1 MRKICEDFL
10 VQATEQLS
18 DRHWLMRLRSSSALP
33 EMHPGQF
40 VQVHIDDSPSTYL
53 RRPISINMVDYE
65 RNEILLLVAAIGE
78 GTRHLVRKKHGDK
91 VNCLLPLG
99 NSFTMPRSTDERFLL
114 IGGGV
119 GIAPMLF
126 LGKRLVEMGVRPS
139 FLLGARTAD
148 ELLEKD
154 MFNELGDLYLTT
166 EDGSE
171 GEKGYVTNHSI
182 LKEKQF
188 DRIATCGPKPMM
200 MSVARYAKQNDIE
213 CEVSLEN
220 DMACGLG
227 ACLCCVEDTTDGH
240 ICVCTEGPVL
250 NIKKLLW
257 QL

>member
-18 DRHWLMRLRSSSALP
+18 DRHWLMRLRSSSVLP

-53 RRPISINMVDYE
+53 RRPISVNMVDYE

-78 GTRHLVRKKHGDK
+78 GTRHLVRKKPGEK

-99 NSFTMPRSTDERFLL
+99 NSFTMPRSTNERVLL
-114 IGGGV
+114 VGGGV

-139 FLLGARTAD
+139 FLLGARTAN

>member
-40 VQVHIDDSPSTYL
+40 VQVHIEDSPTTYL
-53 RRPISINMVDYE
+53 RRPISINMVDYG

-78 GTRHLVRKKHGDK
+78 GTRHLVRKKPGDK

-99 NSFTMPRSTDERFLL
+99 NSFTMPRSTDERVLL
-114 IGGGV
+114 VGGGV

-126 LGKRLVEMGVRPS
+126 LGKRLVELGVRPS

-154 MFNELGDLYLTT
+154 MFSELGDLYLTT

-182 LKEKQF
+182 LKEKKF

>member
-40 VQVHIDDSPSTYL
+40 VQVHIEDSPTTYL

-78 GTRHLVRKKHGDK
+78 GTRHLVRKKLGDK

-99 NSFTMPRSTDERFLL
+99 NSFTMPRSTDERILL
-114 IGGGV
+114 VGGGV

-139 FLLGARTAD
+139 ILLGARTAD

-154 MFNELGDLYLTT
+154 MFSELGDLYLTT

>member
-18 DRHWLMRLRSSSALP
+18 ERHWLMRLRSSSALP

-40 VQVHIDDSPSTYL
+40 VQVHIDDSPTTYL
-53 RRPISINMVDYE
+53 RRPISVNMVDYE

-78 GTRHLVRKKHGDK
+78 GTRHLVRKKPGEK

-114 IGGGV
+114 VGGGV

-154 MFNELGDLYLTT
+154 MFSELGDLYLTT

>member
-53 RRPISINMVDYE
+53 RRPISINMVDYG

-78 GTRHLVRKKHGDK
+78 GTRHLVRKKPGDK

-99 NSFTMPRSTDERFLL
+99 NSFTMPRSTDERVLL
-114 IGGGV
+114 VGGGV

-126 LGKRLVEMGVRPS
+126 LGKRLVELGVRPT

-148 ELLEKD
+148 ELLEKEL
-154 MFNELGDLYLTT
+154 FNELGDLYLTT

>member
-1 MRKICEDFL
+1 MRKICEDIF

-65 RNEILLLVAAIGE
+65 RNEILLLVASIGE
-78 GTRHLVRKKHGDK
+78 GTRHLVRKKPGEK

-99 NSFTMPRSTDERFLL
+99 NSFTMPRSTDERCLL
-114 IGGGV
+114 VGGGV

-126 LGKRLVEMGVRPS
+126 LGKRLVETGVRPS

-182 LKEKQF
+182 LKEKRF

>member
-18 DRHWLMRLRSSSALP
+18 DRHWLMRLRSSSTLP

-40 VQVHIDDSPSTYL
+40 VQVHIDDSPTTYL

-78 GTRHLVRKKHGDK
+78 GTRHLVRKKPGEK

-154 MFNELGDLYLTT
+154 MFYELGDLYLTT

-227 ACLCCVEDTTDGH
+227 ACLCCVEDTTGGH

>member
-18 DRHWLMRLRSSSALP
+18 DRHWLMRLRSSSTLP

-78 GTRHLVRKKHGDK
+78 GTRHLVRKKPGEK

-139 FLLGARTAD
+139 FLLGARTAA

-154 MFNELGDLYLTT
+154 MFSELGDLYLTT

-188 DRIATCGPKPMM
+188 ERIATCGPKPMM

>member
-1 MRKICEDFL
+1 
-10 VQATEQLS
+10 
-18 DRHWLMRLRSSSALP
+18 MRLRSSSALP

-40 VQVHIDDSPSTYL
+40 VQVHIDDSPTTYL

-78 GTRHLVRKKHGDK
+78 GTRHLVRKKPGEK

-148 ELLEKD
+148 ELLEKE
-154 MFNELGDLYLTT
+154 MFSELGNLYLAT
-166 EDGSE
+166 EDGSD
-171 GEKGYVTNHSI
+171 GENGYVTNHSI

>member
-10 VQATEQLS
+10 VQAIEQLS
-18 DRHWLMRLRSSSALP
+18 DRHWLMRLRSSSTLP

-40 VQVHIDDSPSTYL
+40 VQVHIDDSPTTYL

-78 GTRHLVRKKHGDK
+78 GTRHLVRKKPGEK

-154 MFNELGDLYLTT
+154 MFYELGDLYLTT

-227 ACLCCVEDTTDGH
+227 ACLCCVEDTTGGH

>member
-78 GTRHLVRKKHGDK
+78 GTRHLVRKKPGEK

-114 IGGGV
+114 VGGGV

-126 LGKRLVEMGVRPS
+126 LGMRLVEMGVRPS

-154 MFNELGDLYLTT
+154 MFSKLGDLYLTT

-182 LKEKQF
+182 KKKKQF

-200 MSVARYAKQNDIE
+200 MSVARYAKQNDIA

>member
-40 VQVHIDDSPSTYL
+40 VQVHIDDSPTTYL

-65 RNEILLLVAAIGE
+65 RNEILLLVAAIGD
-78 GTRHLVRKKHGDK
+78 GTRHLVRKKPGEK

-99 NSFTMPRSTDERFLL
+99 NSFTMPRSTNERVLL
-114 IGGGV
+114 VGGGV

-126 LGKRLVEMGVRPS
+126 LGKRLVELGVRPT

>member
-1 MRKICEDFL
+1 MRKISEDLL
-10 VQATEQLS
+10 VQTTEQLS

-40 VQVHIDDSPSTYL
+40 AQVHIDDSPSTYL

-78 GTRHLVRKKHGDK
+78 GTRHLVRKKPGDK

-99 NSFTMPRSTDERFLL
+99 NSFTMPRSTDERVLL
-114 IGGGV
+114 VGGGV

-126 LGKRLVEMGVRPS
+126 LGKRLVELGVRPT

>member
-40 VQVHIDDSPSTYL
+40 LQVHIDDSPTTYL

-78 GTRHLVRKKHGDK
+78 GSRHLVRRKPGDK

-114 IGGGV
+114 VGGGV

-126 LGKRLVEMGVRPS
+126 LGKRLVELGVRPS

-154 MFNELGDLYLTT
+154 MFSELGDLYLTT

-182 LKEKQF
+182 LKEKRF

-200 MSVARYAKQNDIE
+200 MSVARYATQNDIA

>member
-53 RRPISINMVDYE
+53 RRPISVNMVDYE

-78 GTRHLVRKKHGDK
+78 GTRHLVRKKSGDK

-114 IGGGV
+114 VGGGV

-126 LGKRLVEMGVRPS
+126 LGKRLVETGVRPT

-154 MFNELGDLYLTT
+154 MFSELGDLYLTT

>member
-40 VQVHIDDSPSTYL
+40 VQVRIDDSPTTYL

-78 GTRHLVRKKHGDK
+78 GTRHLVRKKPGEK

-99 NSFTMPRSTDERFLL
+99 SSFTMPRSTDERVLL
-114 IGGGV
+114 VGGGV

-139 FLLGARTAD
+139 FLLGARTAA

-182 LKEKQF
+182 LKDKQF

-200 MSVARYAKQNDIE
+200 MSVARYAKQNGIE

>member
-40 VQVHIDDSPSTYL
+40 VQVHIEDSPTTYL

>member
-18 DRHWLMRLRSSSALP
+18 DRHWLMRLRSSSTLP
-33 EMHPGQF
+33 EMNPGQF

-78 GTRHLVRKKHGDK
+78 GTRRLVRKKPGEK

-99 NSFTMPRSTDERFLL
+99 NGFTMPRSTDERVLL
-114 IGGGV
+114 VGGGV

-148 ELLEKD
+148 ELLEKN
-154 MFNELGDLYLTT
+154 MFSELGDLYLTT

-240 ICVCTEGPVL
+240 VCVCTEGPVL

>member
-18 DRHWLMRLRSSSALP
+18 DRDWLMRLRSSSALP

-40 VQVHIDDSPSTYL
+40 VQVHIDDSPTTYL
-53 RRPISINMVDYE
+53 RRPISVNMVDYE

-78 GTRHLVRKKHGDK
+78 GTRHLVRKKPGDK

-126 LGKRLVEMGVRPS
+126 LGKRLVEMGVHPT

-148 ELLEKD
+148 ELLEKE
-154 MFNELGDLYLTT
+154 MFSELGDLYLTT

-182 LKEKQF
+182 LKEKRF

>member
-78 GTRHLVRKKHGDK
+78 GTRHLVRKKPGEK

-114 IGGGV
+114 VGGGV

-126 LGKRLVEMGVRPS
+126 LGKRLVEMGVQPS

-154 MFNELGDLYLTT
+154 MFSELGDLYLTT

-227 ACLCCVEDTTDGH
+227 ACLCCVEDTSDGH

>member
-40 VQVHIDDSPSTYL
+40 VQVHIDDSPTTYL
-53 RRPISINMVDYE
+53 RRPISVNMVDYE
-65 RNEILLLVAAIGE
+65 HNEILLLVAAIGE
-78 GTRHLVRKKHGDK
+78 GTRHLVRKKPGDK

-114 IGGGV
+114 VGGGV

-126 LGKRLVEMGVRPS
+126 LGKRLVETGVRPS

-148 ELLEKD
+148 ELLEKE

-227 ACLCCVEDTTDGH
+227 VCLCCVEDTTDGH

>member
-78 GTRHLVRKKHGDK
+78 GTRHLVRKKPGDK

-99 NSFTMPRSTDERFLL
+99 NSFTMPRSTDKRFLL
-114 IGGGV
+114 VGGGV

-126 LGKRLVEMGVRPS
+126 LGKRLVEMGVHPS
-139 FLLGARTAD
+139 FLLGARTAA

-154 MFNELGDLYLTT
+154 MFSELGDLYLTT

-182 LKEKQF
+182 LKKKRF

-257 QL
+257 HL

>member
-18 DRHWLMRLRSSSALP
+18 DRHWLMRLRSSSALT

-40 VQVHIDDSPSTYL
+40 VQVHIEDSPTTYL

-78 GTRHLVRKKHGDK
+78 GTRHLVRKKPGEK

-126 LGKRLVEMGVRPS
+126 LGKRLVELGVRPS

-148 ELLEKD
+148 ELLEKE

>member
-18 DRHWLMRLRSSSALP
+18 DRHWLMRLRSSSTLP

-78 GTRHLVRKKHGDK
+78 GTRHLVRKKPGEK

-99 NSFTMPRSTDERFLL
+99 NGFTMPRSTDERVLL
-114 IGGGV
+114 VGGGV
-119 GIAPMLF
+119 GIAPLLF

-148 ELLEKD
+148 ELLEKN
-154 MFNELGDLYLTT
+154 MFSELGDLYLTT

>member
-18 DRHWLMRLRSSSALP
+18 DRHWLMRLRSSSTLP
-33 EMHPGQF
+33 EMNPGQF
-40 VQVHIDDSPSTYL
+40 VQVHIDDSPTTYL

-65 RNEILLLVAAIGE
+65 RDEILLLVAAIGE
-78 GTRHLVRKKHGDK
+78 GTRRLVRKKPGEK

-99 NSFTMPRSTDERFLL
+99 NGFTMPRSTDERVLL
-114 IGGGV
+114 VGGGV

-148 ELLEKD
+148 ELLEKN
-154 MFNELGDLYLTT
+154 MFSELGDLYLTT

-200 MSVARYAKQNDIE
+200 MSVARYAKQNDIA

-240 ICVCTEGPVL
+240 VCVCTQGPVL

>member
-53 RRPISINMVDYE
+53 RRPISVNMVDYE
-65 RNEILLLVAAIGE
+65 RNEILLLVAAIGD
-78 GTRHLVRKKHGDK
+78 GTRHLVRKKPGEK

-99 NSFTMPRSTDERFLL
+99 NSFTMPRSTDERVLL
-114 IGGGV
+114 VGGGV

-139 FLLGARTAD
+139 ILLGARTAD

-154 MFNELGDLYLTT
+154 MFSELGDLYLTT

-200 MSVARYAKQNDIE
+200 MSVARYAKQNDIA

>member
-40 VQVHIDDSPSTYL
+40 VQVHIEDSPSTYL
-53 RRPISINMVDYE
+53 RRPISVNMVDYE

-78 GTRHLVRKKHGDK
+78 GTRHLVRKKPGDK

-114 IGGGV
+114 VGGGV

-126 LGKRLVEMGVRPS
+126 LGKRLVETGVRPS

>member
-18 DRHWLMRLRSSSALP
+18 DRHWLMRLRSSSVLP

-65 RNEILLLVAAIGE
+65 RNEILLLVAAIGD
-78 GTRHLVRKKHGDK
+78 GTRHLVRKKPGEK

-99 NSFTMPRSTDERFLL
+99 NSFTMPRSTNERVLL
-114 IGGGV
+114 VGGGV
-119 GIAPMLF
+119 GIAPMLV

-139 FLLGARTAD
+139 ILLGARTSA

-154 MFNELGDLYLTT
+154 MFSELGDLYLTT

-188 DRIATCGPKPMM
+188 DRIATCGPKPMVI
-200 MSVARYAKQNDIE
+200 SVARYAKQNDIA

>member
-53 RRPISINMVDYE
+53 RRPISVNMVDYE

-78 GTRHLVRKKHGDK
+78 GTRHLVRKKPGDK

-99 NSFTMPRSTDERFLL
+99 NSFTMPRSTNERVLL
-114 IGGGV
+114 VGGGV

-126 LGKRLVEMGVRPS
+126 LGKRLVELGVRPS

-148 ELLEKD
+148 ELLEKE
-154 MFNELGDLYLTT
+154 MFSELGDLYLTT

>member
-18 DRHWLMRLRSSSALP
+18 DRHWLMRLRSSSTLP

-40 VQVHIDDSPSTYL
+40 VQVRIDDSPSTYL
-53 RRPISINMVDYE
+53 RRPISVNMVDYE

-78 GTRHLVRKKHGDK
+78 GTRHLVRKKPGEK

-99 NSFTMPRSTDERFLL
+99 NSFTMPRSTDERVLL
-114 IGGGV
+114 VGGGV

-154 MFNELGDLYLTT
+154 MFSELGDLYLTT

-188 DRIATCGPKPMM
+188 NRIATCGPKPMM
-200 MSVARYAKQNDIE
+200 MSVARYAKHNDIA

-240 ICVCTEGPVL
+240 VCVCTQGPVL

>member
-33 EMHPGQF
+33 AMHPGQF
-40 VQVHIDDSPSTYL
+40 VQVRIDDSPTTYL

-65 RNEILLLVAAIGE
+65 RDEILLLVAAIGE
-78 GTRHLVRKKHGDK
+78 GTRHLVRKKPGEK

-99 NSFTMPRSTDERFLL
+99 SSFTMPRSTDERVLL
-114 IGGGV
+114 VGGGV

-148 ELLEKD
+148 ELLEKEK
-154 MFNELGDLYLTT
+154 FNELGDLYLTT

-240 ICVCTEGPVL
+240 VCVCTEGPVL

>member
-18 DRHWLMRLRSSSALP
+18 DRHWLMRLRSSSTLP

-40 VQVHIDDSPSTYL
+40 VQVHIDDSPTTYL

-78 GTRHLVRKKHGDK
+78 GTRHLVRKKPGEK

-154 MFNELGDLYLTT
+154 MFYELGDLYLTT

-182 LKEKQF
+182 LKEKRF

-200 MSVARYAKQNDIE
+200 MSVADYAKQNDIE

>member
-40 VQVHIDDSPSTYL
+40 VQVHIEDSPSTYL

-78 GTRHLVRKKHGDK
+78 GTRHLVRKKPGDK

-99 NSFTMPRSTDERFLL
+99 NSFTMPRSIDERFLL
-114 IGGGV
+114 VGGGV

-148 ELLEKD
+148 ELLEKN
-154 MFNELGDLYLTT
+154 MFSELGDLYLTT

-227 ACLCCVEDTTDGH
+227 ACLCCVEDTSDGH

>member
-40 VQVHIDDSPSTYL
+40 VQVHIDDSPTTYL
-53 RRPISINMVDYE
+53 RRPISINMVDYG

-78 GTRHLVRKKHGDK
+78 GTRHLVRKKPGDK

-114 IGGGV
+114 VGGGV

-126 LGKRLVEMGVRPS
+126 LGKRLVELGVRPS

>member
-40 VQVHIDDSPSTYL
+40 VQVHIEDSPTSYL
-53 RRPISINMVDYE
+53 RRPISINMVDYG

-78 GTRHLVRKKHGDK
+78 GTRHLVRKKPGDK

-99 NSFTMPRSTDERFLL
+99 NSFTMPRSTDERVLL
-114 IGGGV
+114 VGGGV

-126 LGKRLVEMGVRPS
+126 LGKRLVELGVRPT

-154 MFNELGDLYLTT
+154 MFSELGDLYLTT

>member
-40 VQVHIDDSPSTYL
+40 VQVHIEDSPSTYL

-99 NSFTMPRSTDERFLL
+99 NSFTMPRSTDARVLL
-114 IGGGV
+114 VGGGV

-154 MFNELGDLYLTT
+154 MFSELGDLYLTT

-182 LKEKQF
+182 LKEKRF

>member
-18 DRHWLMRLRSSSALP
+18 DRHWLMRLRSSSTLP
-33 EMHPGQF
+33 EMNPGQF

-78 GTRHLVRKKHGDK
+78 GTRHLVRKKPGEK

-99 NSFTMPRSTDERFLL
+99 SSFTMPRSTDERVLL
-114 IGGGV
+114 VGGGV

-148 ELLEKD
+148 ELLEKN
-154 MFNELGDLYLTT
+154 MFSELGDLYLTT

-200 MSVARYAKQNDIE
+200 MSVARYAKQNDIA

-240 ICVCTEGPVL
+240 VCVCTQGPVL

>member
-40 VQVHIDDSPSTYL
+40 VQVHIEDSPTTYL
-53 RRPISINMVDYE
+53 RRPISVNMVDYE

-78 GTRHLVRKKHGDK
+78 GTRHLVRKKTGEK

-114 IGGGV
+114 VGGGV

-126 LGKRLVEMGVRPS
+126 LGERLVELGVRPS

>member
-18 DRHWLMRLRSSSALP
+18 DRHWLMRLRSSSALT

-40 VQVHIDDSPSTYL
+40 VQVHIEDSPTTYL

-78 GTRHLVRKKHGDK
+78 GTRHLVRKKPGDK

-99 NSFTMPRSTDERFLL
+99 NSFTMPRSTDERVLL
-114 IGGGV
+114 VGGGV

-154 MFNELGDLYLTT
+154 MFSELGDLYLTT